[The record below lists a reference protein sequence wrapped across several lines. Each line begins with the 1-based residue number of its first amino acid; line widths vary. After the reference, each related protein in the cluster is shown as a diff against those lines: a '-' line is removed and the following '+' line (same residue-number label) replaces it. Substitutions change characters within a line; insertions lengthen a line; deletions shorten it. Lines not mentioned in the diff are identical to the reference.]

1 MRQLMD
7 SPYHGHH
14 CSAPA
19 TKPFPCKTNTD
30 LDRLEKW
37 AVKKFKNGKW
47 QVLHLGRNDP
57 IYPRTTVLVL
67 LNGKWL
73 CIKSPV
79 RVLEDNSLNVSQ

>member
-7 SPYHGHH
+7 SPHHGHP

-57 IYPRTTVLVL
+57 IYHY
-67 LNGKWL
+67 
-73 CIKSPV
+73 SPGLTEWKV
-79 RVLEDNSLNVSQ
+79 ALYKKPCEGSGE